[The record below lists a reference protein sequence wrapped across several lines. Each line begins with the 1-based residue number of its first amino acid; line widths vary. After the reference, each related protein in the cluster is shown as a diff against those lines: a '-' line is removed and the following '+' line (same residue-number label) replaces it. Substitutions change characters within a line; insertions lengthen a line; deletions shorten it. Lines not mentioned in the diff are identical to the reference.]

1 MKMGKKV
8 REYKSGDFI
17 FAKVKGYPA
26 WPARVQKQNGKKY
39 FVYFY
44 GTGETANLPPNMIFD
59 YAENKDKFLNKSV
72 KRKDFNDGVK
82 QIEHDFTNNVPLEQV
97 IGALA
102 EAEPAPADDSM
113 NETANNTADSAIDTT
128 AADETMDEVTS
139 ALHCPVD
146 HFTPGSLH
154 AVGRPAPAD
163 DSMNE
168 TANDTAD
175 SAIDTTAAD
184 ETMDEV
190 TSALHCPVDHFTPG
204 SLHAVGRPAPADDS
218 MNETAND
225 TADSAIDTTAAD
237 ETMDEV
243 TSALHCPVD
252 HFTPGSL
259 HAVGRPAPA
268 DDSMN
273 ETANDTA
280 DSAIDTTAADETMD
294 ESAIDGPVEDSD
306 DAGALVIDEGKQKGR
321 KSSVKPAATPKAK
334 EPKTPRGRA
343 KKDDKED
350 EEEKK
355 DEEIVSRSGR
365 KIKPGKRYIDEQ
377 TDDATLPSPAPKK
390 RRGASPV
397 AEKDK
402 EVKEKPQDRNIKA
415 YNTVQQSEL
424 RELKEPFK
432 SADPEKENILI
443 AYLPSGQY
451 CGVKLFQSRPAS
463 FKSEASRLQWDK
475 QAASNAITLKKQLEK
490 GQITPQSISAQL
502 VMDLNLTDD
511 ERQALDRDRD
521 LEVKKS
527 RLHFLKTEMKLIELD
542 AKIKTCLSLEK
553 ADTELCLKLIDE
565 ILELDLAALMLLK
578 HPTCMETVKRMRVYV
593 GNAPSWEMSEAEALT
608 FSKQAH
614 RIRNKADALF
624 ITMRD
629 LFHVPEGVSFWEL
642 FNERVAQFKAATENL
657 HADKLLEMVHEPIE
671 LSQPIAH
678 TMKAAVDAA
687 NDQEAESDD
696 ADKKKK
702 PTPAKGKKPNST
714 PLKQPLKRGRKPAQE
729 EKEKEK
735 QENNAEE
742 TDTNKP
748 NENDKGDS
756 EEPKENNENEKANEA
771 EKANDDAADKEVEKV
786 NENSENHDKEDEEKG
801 EGDSEKAKDD
811 TKKESNKEKGDV
823 SKTNDNDDKTKD
835 DDKTELE
842 SDKDESKKSK
852 ESEKNSD
859 KSKDNKNKEKGKEEA
874 KNGKDKGPKGDKRKE
889 KGSEKEQ
896 SVEKE
901 KVDVDE
907 PRAKRS
913 RESKKTE
920 PPPRSPAKRKSRS

>member
-1 MKMGKKV
+1 MGKKV
-8 REYKSGDFI
+8 KEYKSGDFI

-82 QIEHDFTNNVPLEQV
+82 QIEHDFANNVPLEQV

-113 NETANNTADSAIDTT
+113 NETADDTADSAVDTT
-128 AADETMDEVTS
+128 AADETMDE
-139 ALHCPVD
+139 
-146 HFTPGSLH
+146 
-154 AVGRPAPAD
+154 
-163 DSMNE
+163 
-168 TANDTAD
+168 TAN
-175 SAIDTTAAD
+175 
-184 ETMDEV
+184 
-190 TSALHCPVDHFTPG
+190 
-204 SLHAVGRPAPADDS
+204 
-218 MNETAND
+218 
-225 TADSAIDTTAAD
+225 
-237 ETMDEV
+237 
-243 TSALHCPVD
+243 
-252 HFTPGSL
+252 
-259 HAVGRPAPA
+259 
-268 DDSMN
+268 
-273 ETANDTA
+273 
-280 DSAIDTTAADETMD
+280 
-294 ESAIDGPVEDSD
+294 DGPVEDSD
-306 DAGALVIDEGKQKGR
+306 EAGALVIDEGKKGR
-321 KSSVKPAATPKAK
+321 KSSAKPAATPKAK

-343 KKDDKED
+343 KKEDKED

-377 TDDATLPSPAPKK
+377 TDENAALPSPAPKK
-390 RRGASPV
+390 RRGASPS

-451 CGVKLFQSRPAS
+451 CGVKLFQSRPTS

-593 GNAPSWEMSEAEALT
+593 GNTPSWEMSEAEALT

-629 LFHVPEGVSFWEL
+629 LFHVPEGLSFWEL

-671 LSQPIAH
+671 LSQPSAH
-678 TMKAAVDAA
+678 SMQAAVAAA
-687 NDQEAESDD
+687 NRLEAAAPDD
-696 ADKKKK
+696 ADNKKK
-702 PTPAKGKKPNST
+702 PTPAKGKKANST
-714 PLKQPLKRGRKPAQE
+714 PLKQPLKRGRKAAQE

-735 QENNAEE
+735 EATEDNVEE
-742 TDTNKP
+742 PDTNKP
-748 NENDKGDS
+748 NENDKAEDS
-756 EEPKENNENEKANEA
+756 EAPKENNENEKSNEVN
-771 EKANDDAADKEVEKV
+771 ENDDAADKEVEKV
-786 NENSENHDKEDEEKG
+786 NENSEKNHEEVDEEKG
-801 EGDSEKAKDD
+801 EGDSEKTKDD
-811 TKKESNKEKGDV
+811 AKEKESNSKDKGDV
-823 SKTNDNDDKTKD
+823 ESKTNDKDDKIED
-835 DDKTELE
+835 GSD
-842 SDKDESKKSK
+842 DKDESKKSK
-852 ESEKNSD
+852 ESDKNSD
-859 KSKDNKNKEKGKEEA
+859 KSKDNGKNKDKTKEEA
-874 KNGKDKGPKGDKRKE
+874 KNGKDKTPKPGDKRKD

-901 KVDVDE
+901 KVDADE

>member
-8 REYKSGDFI
+8 KEYKSGDFI

-82 QIEHDFTNNVPLEQV
+82 QIEHDFANNVPLEQV

-113 NETANNTADSAIDTT
+113 NETADDTADSAVDTT
-128 AADETMDEVTS
+128 AADETMDE
-139 ALHCPVD
+139 
-146 HFTPGSLH
+146 
-154 AVGRPAPAD
+154 
-163 DSMNE
+163 
-168 TANDTAD
+168 TAN
-175 SAIDTTAAD
+175 
-184 ETMDEV
+184 
-190 TSALHCPVDHFTPG
+190 
-204 SLHAVGRPAPADDS
+204 
-218 MNETAND
+218 
-225 TADSAIDTTAAD
+225 
-237 ETMDEV
+237 
-243 TSALHCPVD
+243 
-252 HFTPGSL
+252 
-259 HAVGRPAPA
+259 
-268 DDSMN
+268 
-273 ETANDTA
+273 
-280 DSAIDTTAADETMD
+280 
-294 ESAIDGPVEDSD
+294 DGPVEDSD
-306 DAGALVIDEGKQKGR
+306 EAGALVIDEGKKGR
-321 KSSVKPAATPKAK
+321 KSSAKPAATPKAK

-343 KKDDKED
+343 KKEDKED

-377 TDDATLPSPAPKK
+377 TDENAALPSPAPKK
-390 RRGASPV
+390 RRGASPS

-451 CGVKLFQSRPAS
+451 CGVKLFQSRPTS

-593 GNAPSWEMSEAEALT
+593 GNTPSWEMSEAEALT

-629 LFHVPEGVSFWEL
+629 LFHVPEGLSFWEL

-671 LSQPIAH
+671 LSQPSAH
-678 TMKAAVDAA
+678 SMQAAVAAA
-687 NDQEAESDD
+687 NRLEAAAPDD
-696 ADKKKK
+696 ADNKKK
-702 PTPAKGKKPNST
+702 PTPAKSKKANST
-714 PLKQPLKRGRKPAQE
+714 PLKQPLKRGRKAAQE

-735 QENNAEE
+735 EATEDNVEE
-742 TDTNKP
+742 PDTNKP
-748 NENDKGDS
+748 NENDKAEDS
-756 EEPKENNENEKANEA
+756 EAPKENNENEKSNEVN
-771 EKANDDAADKEVEKV
+771 ENDDAADKEVEKV
-786 NENSENHDKEDEEKG
+786 NENSEKNHEEADEEKG
-801 EGDSEKAKDD
+801 EGDSEKTKDD
-811 TKKESNKEKGDV
+811 AKEEESNSKDKGDV
-823 SKTNDNDDKTKD
+823 ESKTNDKDDKIED
-835 DDKTELE
+835 G
-842 SDKDESKKSK
+842 SDGKDESKKSK
-852 ESEKNSD
+852 ESDKNSD
-859 KSKDNKNKEKGKEEA
+859 KSKDNGKNKDKTKEEA
-874 KNGKDKGPKGDKRKE
+874 KNGKDKTPKPGDKRKD
-889 KGSEKEQ
+889 KASEKEQ

-901 KVDVDE
+901 KVDADE

>member
-1 MKMGKKV
+1 MGKKV

-26 WPARVQKQNGKKY
+26 WPARVQKPNGKKY

-82 QIEHDFTNNVPLEQV
+82 QIEHDFANNVPLDQI

-102 EAEPAPADDSM
+102 EAEP
-113 NETANNTADSAIDTT
+113 
-128 AADETMDEVTS
+128 
-139 ALHCPVD
+139 
-146 HFTPGSLH
+146 G
-154 AVGRPAPAD
+154 PAD

-184 ETMDEV
+184 D
-190 TSALHCPVDHFTPG
+190 
-204 SLHAVGRPAPADDS
+204 
-218 MNETAND
+218 
-225 TADSAIDTTAAD
+225 
-237 ETMDEV
+237 
-243 TSALHCPVD
+243 
-252 HFTPGSL
+252 
-259 HAVGRPAPA
+259 
-268 DDSMN
+268 
-273 ETANDTA
+273 
-280 DSAIDTTAADETMD
+280 TMD
-294 ESAIDGPVEDSD
+294 ESANDGPVEDSD

-321 KSSVKPAATPKAK
+321 KSAAKPAATPKAK

-343 KKDDKED
+343 KKEDKEE

-355 DEEIVSRSGR
+355 DEEVVSRSGR

-377 TDDATLPSPAPKK
+377 TDDNATLPSPAPKK
-390 RRGASPV
+390 RRGASPS

-402 EVKEKPQDRNIKA
+402 EVKEKPQDRNLKA

-432 SADPEKENILI
+432 SVDPEKENILI
-443 AYLPSGQY
+443 AFLPSGQY
-451 CGVKLFQSRPAS
+451 CGVKLFQSRPTS

-502 VMDLNLTDD
+502 VMNLNLTDD

-629 LFHVPEGVSFWEL
+629 LFHVPEGVSFWEF

-687 NDQEAESDD
+687 NEQEAAESDD

-702 PTPAKGKKPNST
+702 ATPAKGKKANST
-714 PLKQPLKRGRKPAQE
+714 PMKQPLKRGRKPAQE
-729 EKEKEK
+729 EKEKE
-735 QENNAEE
+735 EEAEDNAEE

-748 NENDKGDS
+748 NENDKDDS
-756 EEPKENNENEKANEA
+756 EAPKENNENEKSNEE

-786 NENSENHDKEDEEKG
+786 NENSEKNHEKEDIEEKG
-801 EGDSEKAKDD
+801 DGDSEKTKDD
-811 TKKESNKEKGDV
+811 AKKESNSKDKGDV
-823 SKTNDNDDKTKD
+823 SKTNDKDDKMGD
-835 DDKTELE
+835 E
-842 SDKDESKKSK
+842 SEKDESKKSK
-852 ESEKNSD
+852 ESDRNSD
-859 KSKDNKNKEKGKEEA
+859 KSKDNGKNKEKSKEEA
-874 KNGKDKGPKGDKRKE
+874 KNGKDKAPKPGDKRKE
-889 KGSEKEQ
+889 RKGSEKEQ

>member
-1 MKMGKKV
+1 MGKKV

-26 WPARVQKQNGKKY
+26 WPARVQKPNGKKY

-82 QIEHDFTNNVPLEQV
+82 QIEHDFANNVPLDQI

-102 EAEPAPADDSM
+102 EAEP
-113 NETANNTADSAIDTT
+113 
-128 AADETMDEVTS
+128 
-139 ALHCPVD
+139 
-146 HFTPGSLH
+146 G
-154 AVGRPAPAD
+154 PAD

-184 ETMDEV
+184 DTMDE
-190 TSALHCPVDHFTPG
+190 
-204 SLHAVGRPAPADDS
+204 
-218 MNETAND
+218 
-225 TADSAIDTTAAD
+225 
-237 ETMDEV
+237 
-243 TSALHCPVD
+243 
-252 HFTPGSL
+252 
-259 HAVGRPAPA
+259 
-268 DDSMN
+268 
-273 ETANDTA
+273 
-280 DSAIDTTAADETMD
+280 
-294 ESAIDGPVEDSD
+294 
-306 DAGALVIDEGKQKGR
+306 QKGR
-321 KSSVKPAATPKAK
+321 KSAAKPAATPKAK

-343 KKDDKED
+343 KKEDKEE

-355 DEEIVSRSGR
+355 DEEVVSRSGR

-377 TDDATLPSPAPKK
+377 TDDNATLPSPAPKK
-390 RRGASPV
+390 RRGASPS

-402 EVKEKPQDRNIKA
+402 EVKEKPQDRNLKA

-432 SADPEKENILI
+432 SVDPEKENILI
-443 AYLPSGQY
+443 AFLPSGQY
-451 CGVKLFQSRPAS
+451 CGVKLFQSRPTS

-502 VMDLNLTDD
+502 VMNLNLTDD

-629 LFHVPEGVSFWEL
+629 LFHVPEGVSFWEF

-687 NDQEAESDD
+687 NEQEAAESDD

-702 PTPAKGKKPNST
+702 ATPAKGKKANST
-714 PLKQPLKRGRKPAQE
+714 PMKQPLKRGRKPAQE
-729 EKEKEK
+729 EKEKE
-735 QENNAEE
+735 EEAEDNAEE

-748 NENDKGDS
+748 NENDKDDS
-756 EEPKENNENEKANEA
+756 EAPKENNENEKSNEE

-786 NENSENHDKEDEEKG
+786 NENSEKNHEKEDIEEKG
-801 EGDSEKAKDD
+801 DGDSEKTKDD
-811 TKKESNKEKGDV
+811 AKKESNSKDKGDV
-823 SKTNDNDDKTKD
+823 SKTNDKDDKMGD
-835 DDKTELE
+835 E
-842 SDKDESKKSK
+842 SEKDESKKSK
-852 ESEKNSD
+852 ESDRNSD
-859 KSKDNKNKEKGKEEA
+859 KSKDNGKNKEKSKEEA
-874 KNGKDKGPKGDKRKE
+874 KNGKDKAPKPGDKRKE
-889 KGSEKEQ
+889 RKGSEKEQ

>member
-82 QIEHDFTNNVPLEQV
+82 QIEHDFANNVPLEEV

-102 EAEPAPADDSM
+102 EAE
-113 NETANNTADSAIDTT
+113 
-128 AADETMDEVTS
+128 
-139 ALHCPVD
+139 
-146 HFTPGSLH
+146 
-154 AVGRPAPAD
+154 PAPAD

-184 ETMDEV
+184 ETMDE
-190 TSALHCPVDHFTPG
+190 
-204 SLHAVGRPAPADDS
+204 
-218 MNETAND
+218 TAN
-225 TADSAIDTTAAD
+225 
-237 ETMDEV
+237 
-243 TSALHCPVD
+243 
-252 HFTPGSL
+252 
-259 HAVGRPAPA
+259 
-268 DDSMN
+268 
-273 ETANDTA
+273 
-280 DSAIDTTAADETMD
+280 
-294 ESAIDGPVEDSD
+294 DGPVEDSD

-321 KSSVKPAATPKAK
+321 KSSAKPAATPKAK
-334 EPKTPRGRA
+334 EPKTPRGRP

-377 TDDATLPSPAPKK
+377 TDDNATLPSPAPKK
-390 RRGASPV
+390 RRGASPS

-451 CGVKLFQSRPAS
+451 CGVKLFQSRPTS

-511 ERQALDRDRD
+511 DRQALDRDRD

-642 FNERVAQFKAATENL
+642 FNERVAQFKAATETL

-687 NDQEAESDD
+687 NEQEAAESDD

-702 PTPAKGKKPNST
+702 ATPAKGKKPNST

-729 EKEKEK
+729 EKKEMEEEDK
-735 QENNAEE
+735 AEE
-742 TDTNKP
+742 PDTNKP
-748 NENDKGDS
+748 NENDKDDS
-756 EEPKENNENEKANEA
+756 EPKENNENEKSNEA
-771 EKANDDAADKEVEKV
+771 EKANDDAADKEVERV
-786 NENSENHDKEDEEKG
+786 NENSENHENEEKG
-801 EGDSEKAKDD
+801 EGDSEKIKDD
-811 TKKESNKEKGDV
+811 AKKESNSKEKTNDAKKESNSKEKTNDAKKEFNSKEKTNDAKKESNSKEKGDV
-823 SKTNDNDDKTKD
+823 SKTND
-835 DDKTELE
+835 
-842 SDKDESKKSK
+842 KDEIEDENDKESKK

-859 KSKDNKNKEKGKEEA
+859 KSKDNGKNKEKGNEA
-874 KNGKDKGPKGDKRKE
+874 KNGKDKPKPGDKRNK
-889 KGSEKEQ
+889 SEKEP

-901 KVDVDE
+901 KVDDE

>member
-1 MKMGKKV
+1 MGKKV

-26 WPARVQKQNGKKY
+26 WPARVQKPNGKKY

-82 QIEHDFTNNVPLEQV
+82 QIEHDFANNVPLDQI

-102 EAEPAPADDSM
+102 EAEP
-113 NETANNTADSAIDTT
+113 
-128 AADETMDEVTS
+128 
-139 ALHCPVD
+139 
-146 HFTPGSLH
+146 G
-154 AVGRPAPAD
+154 PAD

-184 ETMDEV
+184 D
-190 TSALHCPVDHFTPG
+190 
-204 SLHAVGRPAPADDS
+204 
-218 MNETAND
+218 
-225 TADSAIDTTAAD
+225 
-237 ETMDEV
+237 
-243 TSALHCPVD
+243 
-252 HFTPGSL
+252 
-259 HAVGRPAPA
+259 
-268 DDSMN
+268 
-273 ETANDTA
+273 
-280 DSAIDTTAADETMD
+280 TMD
-294 ESAIDGPVEDSD
+294 ESANDGPVEDSD
-306 DAGALVIDEGKQKGR
+306 DAGALVIDEGKKGR
-321 KSSVKPAATPKAK
+321 KSAAKPAATPKAK

-343 KKDDKED
+343 KKEDKEE

-355 DEEIVSRSGR
+355 DEEVVSRSGR

-377 TDDATLPSPAPKK
+377 TDDNATLPSPAPKK
-390 RRGASPV
+390 RRGASPS

-402 EVKEKPQDRNIKA
+402 EVKEKPQDRNLKA

-432 SADPEKENILI
+432 SVDPEKENILI
-443 AYLPSGQY
+443 AFLPSGQY
-451 CGVKLFQSRPAS
+451 CGVKLFQSRPTS

-502 VMDLNLTDD
+502 VMNLNLTDD

-629 LFHVPEGVSFWEL
+629 LFHVPEGVSFWEF

-687 NDQEAESDD
+687 NEQEAAESDD

-702 PTPAKGKKPNST
+702 ATPAKGKKANST
-714 PLKQPLKRGRKPAQE
+714 PMKQPLKRGRKPAQE
-729 EKEKEK
+729 EKEKE
-735 QENNAEE
+735 EEAEDNAEE

-748 NENDKGDS
+748 NENDKDDS
-756 EEPKENNENEKANEA
+756 EAPKENNENEKSNEE

-786 NENSENHDKEDEEKG
+786 NENSEKNHEKEDIEEKG
-801 EGDSEKAKDD
+801 DGDSEKTKDD
-811 TKKESNKEKGDV
+811 AKKESNSKDKGDV
-823 SKTNDNDDKTKD
+823 SKTNDKDDKMGD
-835 DDKTELE
+835 E
-842 SDKDESKKSK
+842 SEKDESKKSK
-852 ESEKNSD
+852 ESDRNSD
-859 KSKDNKNKEKGKEEA
+859 KSKDNGKNKEKSKEEA
-874 KNGKDKGPKGDKRKE
+874 KNGKDKAPKPGDKRKE
-889 KGSEKEQ
+889 RKGSEKEQ

>member
-82 QIEHDFTNNVPLEQV
+82 QIEHDFANNVPLEQV

-102 EAEPAPADDSM
+102 EAEPAAADDSM
-113 NETANNTADSAIDTT
+113 NETANETADSAIDTT
-128 AADETMDEVTS
+128 AADETMDE
-139 ALHCPVD
+139 
-146 HFTPGSLH
+146 
-154 AVGRPAPAD
+154 
-163 DSMNE
+163 
-168 TANDTAD
+168 TAN
-175 SAIDTTAAD
+175 
-184 ETMDEV
+184 
-190 TSALHCPVDHFTPG
+190 
-204 SLHAVGRPAPADDS
+204 
-218 MNETAND
+218 
-225 TADSAIDTTAAD
+225 
-237 ETMDEV
+237 
-243 TSALHCPVD
+243 
-252 HFTPGSL
+252 
-259 HAVGRPAPA
+259 
-268 DDSMN
+268 
-273 ETANDTA
+273 
-280 DSAIDTTAADETMD
+280 
-294 ESAIDGPVEDSD
+294 DGPVEDSD
-306 DAGALVIDEGKQKGR
+306 DAGALVIDEGKAKGR
-321 KSSVKPAATPKAK
+321 KSTAKPAATPKAK
-334 EPKTPRGRA
+334 EPKTPRGRPKKEEKDA
-343 KKDDKED
+343 KEED
-350 EEEKK
+350 EDKK

-365 KIKPGKRYIDEQ
+365 KIKPGKRYMDEH
-377 TDDATLPSPAPKK
+377 TEENATLPSPAPKK
-390 RRGASPV
+390 RRGASPS
-397 AEKDK
+397 AEKEK

-432 SADPEKENILI
+432 SVDPEKENILI
-443 AYLPSGQY
+443 TYLPSGQY

-511 ERQALDRDRD
+511 ERQSLDRDRD

-614 RIRNKADALF
+614 RIRKKADALF

-629 LFHVPEGVSFWEL
+629 LFHVPEGLSFWEL

-657 HADKLLEMVHEPIE
+657 HADKLLEMVNEPIE

-687 NDQEAESDD
+687 NEQEAAESDD

-702 PTPAKGKKPNST
+702 ATPAKGKKANST
-714 PLKQPLKRGRKPAQE
+714 PAKQPLKRGRKPAQE
-729 EKEKEK
+729 DKEKETEK
-735 QENNAEE
+735 EPTEDKAEE
-742 TDTNKP
+742 PDANKP
-748 NENDKGDS
+748 NENDKTD
-756 EEPKENNENEKANEA
+756 ETEAPKENNENDA
-771 EKANDDAADKEVEKV
+771 EKAIENDKDDAADKEVEQV
-786 NENSENHDKEDEEKG
+786 NENSEKNHEDSEEKG
-801 EGDSEKAKDD
+801 EGDSEKTKDDAKD
-811 TKKESNKEKGDV
+811 KETNDE
-823 SKTNDNDDKTKD
+823 SKTNDKDNDDKI
-835 DDKTELE
+835 EN
-842 SDKDESKKSK
+842 DKDEDGKKSK
-852 ESEKNSD
+852 DDKNSD
-859 KSKDNKNKEKGKEEA
+859 KSKENGKNKEKPKEDA
-874 KNGKDKGPKGDKRKE
+874 KNGNGKAKAADKRKD
-889 KGSEKEQ
+889 KSEKEQ

-901 KVDVDE
+901 KVDGDE

-920 PPPRSPAKRKSRS
+920 PPPPRSPAKRKSRS